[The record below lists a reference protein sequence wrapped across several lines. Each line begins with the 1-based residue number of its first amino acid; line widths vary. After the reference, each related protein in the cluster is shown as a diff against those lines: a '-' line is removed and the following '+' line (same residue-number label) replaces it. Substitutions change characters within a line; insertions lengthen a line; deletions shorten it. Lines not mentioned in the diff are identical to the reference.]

1 MKRATASFSREPV
14 VFESLPKPF
23 YCQVTNTLTGME
35 RRDAAFASLKKKE
48 GRRRRRRRR
57 RRWRRR
63 MKFPGGFFFSIPSE
77 SQQQSPSTGQP
88 LLVFDGIILAAI
100 CGRWIRFLHWS
111 NQHWQREREREKS
124 SKSSSVMS
132 NINTVGFYCV
142 RVCVC
147 VWICQ
152 VGFRLS

>member
-57 RRWRRR
+57 RRRWRRR
-63 MKFPGGFFFSIPSE
+63 MKFPGGFFFLFLQRVNSNRHQLDSRCWYLMELYWLRYADAGSDFYIDRI
-77 SQQQSPSTGQP
+77 STG
-88 LLVFDGIILAAI
+88 
-100 CGRWIRFLHWS
+100 
-111 NQHWQREREREKS
+111 REREKS

-147 VWICQ
+147 V
-152 VGFRLS
+152 